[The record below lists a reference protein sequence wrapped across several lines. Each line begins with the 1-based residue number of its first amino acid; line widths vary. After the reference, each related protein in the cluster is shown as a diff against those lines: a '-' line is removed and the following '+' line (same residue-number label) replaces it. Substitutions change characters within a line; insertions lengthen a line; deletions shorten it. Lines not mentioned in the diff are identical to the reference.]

1 MGRKAKYTLE
11 QKVKACE
18 DYLQGRKSAIQIA
31 RELNM
36 GKQGKNIIRLW
47 SKKYKAYGPSA
58 FEETHSNKSYSKQFK
73 EKVVKEYLEGKGS
86 TINLSIKYGVP
97 SPTTVK
103 QWIKR
108 YNNHIELKDY
118 DPKREVYMA
127 ERRKTSFNERLE
139 IVKYCLD
146 HERRIADTAAL
157 YKCSYAQVYSWLKK
171 YEADGI
177 EALKDNRGKRKKE
190 EELTELEKAQ
200 RTIAKLEREK
210 EKFKRKYEL
219 LKKAEETERW

>member
-36 GKQGKNIIRLW
+36 GKQGKTIIRLW

-86 TINLSIKYGVP
+86 ICDLTVKYGV
-97 SPTTVK
+97 SNQGTVCM
-103 QWIKR
+103 WIKR

-118 DPKREVYMA
+118 IPKREVYMA

-210 EKFKRKYEL
+210 EEFKRKYEL

>member
-36 GKQGKNIIRLW
+36 GKQGKTIIRLW
-47 SKKYKAYGPSA
+47 SKKYKVYGPSA

-86 TINLSIKYGVP
+86 TIKLSIKYGVP